1 MLAVFLADISL
12 PNELIEESARPY
24 MEEGGWATYPGDLL
38 ARPGP
43 CNIQIRDSRLTQ
55 KEFMAEF
62 ATSQPLVVR
71 DVNNNDLF
79 RALSRKRR
87 LLMDYGH
94 TRITL
99 SAANTHSYEKKVVK
113 IV

>member
-71 DVNNNDLF
+71 DVNNNDLIMTN
-79 RALSRKRR
+79 REKDEW
-87 LLMDYGH
+87 M
-94 TRITL
+94 
-99 SAANTHSYEKKVVK
+99 HSVLAPIMYK
-113 IV
+113 